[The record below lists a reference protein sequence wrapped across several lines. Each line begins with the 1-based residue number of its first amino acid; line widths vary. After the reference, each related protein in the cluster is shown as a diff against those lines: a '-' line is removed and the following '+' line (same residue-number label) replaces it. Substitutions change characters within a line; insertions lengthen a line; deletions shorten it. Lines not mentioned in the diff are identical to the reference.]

1 MDAGMDENGVTPSTV
16 IVMADDLC
24 MYAWSGAGDCL
35 GHSGLKMVAQCFSE
49 YPRLSEIVDVE
60 YELWDW
66 VAHYPCQVT
75 AAATAW
81 QEFHLQGLILA
92 RRLADLLRPLAVE
105 VYYRCHPDARSHPH
119 MNMGPL

>member
-1 MDAGMDENGVTPSTV
+1 MDAGADEILVAPSTV
-16 IVMADDLC
+16 IVMADELC
-24 MYAWSGAGDCL
+24 MYAWSEKGDCL
-35 GHSGLKMVAQCFSE
+35 GHSGLKMVAQCFAE

-66 VAHYPCQVT
+66 VAQYPRHAT
-75 AAATAW
+75 AAAAVW

-105 VYYRCHPDARSHPH
+105 VHYRCHPDALSHPH